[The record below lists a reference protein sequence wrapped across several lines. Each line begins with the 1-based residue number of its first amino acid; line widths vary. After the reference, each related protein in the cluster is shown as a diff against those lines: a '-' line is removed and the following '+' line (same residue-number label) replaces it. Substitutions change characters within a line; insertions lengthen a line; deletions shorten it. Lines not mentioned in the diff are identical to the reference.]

1 MASILVTD
9 GEQRAALA
17 VVRSLGRAGH
27 RVFVCSTRSR
37 PLAGASRYAKN
48 AFPVPDPLGRPAAFA
63 DEVGRLVRCLRADLL
78 LPVADASAT
87 ALLPR
92 RERFLPAVIPYPAW
106 ESYARISDKACALGA
121 AAAVGIAVPA
131 STVLTAPT
139 DATPPTGL
147 RFPLVIKPTRAT
159 AGAVAGRSRLPAR
172 YAWDAAELAAHLG
185 ATPAEA
191 YPLLLQERIVG
202 PGLGVF
208 LLIWNGALVAAFGHR
223 RLREKPPS
231 GGASVLCQSEALD
244 PDLLARSRALLDRF
258 DWSGVAMV
266 EYKLHSETGVPYLM
280 EVNGRFWGS
289 LQLAADAGVDFPALL
304 VAAAQ
309 GGTAGPPPDY
319 RIGLRSRWW
328 WGSVDHLIAR
338 LRAGNSGAAGPAS
351 RARVLLDA
359 ISLLRPAPSS
369 NVFKVYDPLPFLH
382 ETVSWCARR

>member
-1 MASILVTD
+1 MANILVSD

-37 PLAGASRYAKN
+37 PLAGASRYAKD
-48 AFPVPDPLGRPAAFA
+48 AFPVPDPLGCPAAFA
-63 DEVGRLVRCLRADLL
+63 DEVARLVERLGADLL
-78 LPVADASAT
+78 LPVADPSAT

-92 RERFLPAVIPYPAW
+92 RERFLPAVIPYPSW

-131 STVLTAPT
+131 STVLTGPT
-139 DATPPTGL
+139 DATPPAGL
-147 RFPLVIKPTRAT
+147 RFPLAIKPTRT
-159 AGAVAGRSRLPAR
+159 TTVVGRSRLRTPYAR
-172 YAWDAAELAAHLG
+172 DAAELAAHLG
-185 ATPAEA
+185 ATPADA
-191 YPLLLQERIVG
+191 YPLLPQERIVG
-202 PGLGVF
+202 RGLGVF
-208 LLIWNGALVAAFGHR
+208 LLVVAFGHR

-231 GGASVLCQSEALD
+231 GGVSVLCQSVALD

-258 DWSGVAMV
+258 DWRGVAMV
-266 EYKLHSETGVPYLM
+266 EYKLHSETGIPYLM

-309 GGTAGPPPDY
+309 GRPAGPPPDY

-338 LRAGNSGAAGPAS
+338 LRPGNGGAAGPGS

-359 ISLLRPAPSS
+359 MGLLRPAPSS
-369 NVFKVYDPLPFLH
+369 NVFKSYDPLPFLN
-382 ETVSWCARR
+382 ETVNWFARR